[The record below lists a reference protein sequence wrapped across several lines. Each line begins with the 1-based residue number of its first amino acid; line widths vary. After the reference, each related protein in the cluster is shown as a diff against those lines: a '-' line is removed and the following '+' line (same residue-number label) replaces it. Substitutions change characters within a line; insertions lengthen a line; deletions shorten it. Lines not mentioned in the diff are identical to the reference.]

1 MKGNWETAPLVR
13 AWLCKR
19 EGLCSDSYV
28 KASMT
33 EYACN
38 PESREKTGKPP
49 RSCWPASLATVVDW
63 QLCESLCVKA
73 TRQRAIEDT

>member
-38 PESREKTGKPP
+38 PGSREKTGKPKIL
-49 RSCWPASLATVVDW
+49 LAGQHSHSSGLAV
-63 QLCESLCVKA
+63 L
-73 TRQRAIEDT
+73 